1 MCRIVLQNNTE
12 KEQKKL
18 RNIKGGLIMNTMN
31 TKKKNKGLLR
41 NEEGFTLIEIIAVII
56 IMGILAAV
64 AVPKF
69 FSMQEDAKIAALN
82 GGLSEAIARFNHA
95 YAKYIL
101 VEKKAP
107 FAIAGY
113 LNTDD
118 YLGAQAAGT
127 GTDIGDFK
135 VTWVK
140 QGDGTLKI
148 TIVEADTIGA
158 AALAAMAELNKTKT
172 VDGITWGPA

>member
-1 MCRIVLQNNTE
+1 
-12 KEQKKL
+12 
-18 RNIKGGLIMNTMN
+18 
-31 TKKKNKGLLR
+31 
-41 NEEGFTLIEIIAVII
+41 
-56 IMGILAAV
+56 
-64 AVPKF
+64 
-69 FSMQEDAKIAALN
+69 
-82 GGLSEAIARFNHA
+82 
-95 YAKYIL
+95 

>member
-1 MCRIVLQNNTE
+1 
-12 KEQKKL
+12 
-18 RNIKGGLIMNTMN
+18 MNA
-31 TKKKNKGLLR
+31 KKKKKRLLR

-107 FAIAGY
+107 HAISGY
-113 LNTDD
+113 LNTND
-118 YLGAQAAGT
+118 YLGDQAAGS
-127 GTDIGDFK
+127 GTDIGDFV

-140 QGDGTLKI
+140 QADDTLKI
-148 TIVEADTIGA
+148 TVVSADTIGA
-158 AALAAMAELNKTKT
+158 SALAAMAEADKTKT

>member
-1 MCRIVLQNNTE
+1 MKTN
-12 KEQKKL
+12 
-18 RNIKGGLIMNTMN
+18 
-31 TKKKNKGLLR
+31 KKNKGLLR
-41 NEEGFTLIEIIAVII
+41 NEQGFTLIEIIAVII

-101 VEKKAP
+101 INKKAP

-113 LNTDD
+113 LDTVDLLGTAAATDP
-118 YLGAQAAGT
+118 

-135 VTWVK
+135 VTWNK
-140 QGDGTLKI
+140 QASGTLWI
-148 TIVEADTIGA
+148 EIHSAAPNIPDDT
-158 AALAAMAELNKTKT
+158 LNGMKTGDPDTDPTLKE